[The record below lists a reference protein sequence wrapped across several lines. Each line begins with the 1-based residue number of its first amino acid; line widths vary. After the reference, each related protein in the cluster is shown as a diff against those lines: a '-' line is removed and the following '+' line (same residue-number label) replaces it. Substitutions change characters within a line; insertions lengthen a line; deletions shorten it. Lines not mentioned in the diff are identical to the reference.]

1 MKVLVTGGYGLLGT
15 SLQKVLEINKSK
27 WSDYQFVFL
36 SRKMCDL
43 RNKQHVLEYFKKQ
56 NPQIV
61 IHLASHV
68 GGMYDNMNNNY
79 KYLMDN
85 ILINC
90 NVVDACK
97 EVGVG
102 KLINVLSTCIF
113 PDEAVVYPLTSDQL
127 HNGLPHFSNIGYAYS
142 KRVLQVA
149 SKILSDTTDISVVN
163 LIPTNLYGEF
173 DNYNI
178 ESGHVIP
185 ALIHKMYL
193 AQKNKKHFYVKGS
206 GSAVRQFLYVDDLS
220 RAILRFMTTELIQKE
235 VSCIVSPPAENE
247 VSIKN
252 LVNLIQRVFEFD
264 GEIVYSSQD
273 HQDGQHKKTTTENE
287 LLSYFPDFTFTSLEA
302 GLRKTISF
310 FERNYESIRR

>member
-15 SLQKVLEINKSK
+15 SLQKVLEMNKLE
-27 WSDYQFVFL
+27 WLDCEFVFL
-36 SRKMCDL
+36 SKKVCDL
-43 RNKQHVLEYFKKQ
+43 RNKDHVLQYFKRQ
-56 NPQIV
+56 QPNIV

-79 KYLMDN
+79 RYLMDN

-97 EVGVG
+97 EVGVS

-113 PDEAVVYPLTSDQL
+113 PDKGVVYPLTSEQL
-127 HNGLPHFSNIGYAYS
+127 HNGVPHFSNIGYAYS

-149 SKILSDTTDISVVN
+149 SKILADTTNISVVN

-178 ESGHVIP
+178 ESAHVIP
-185 ALIHKMYL
+185 ALIHKMYI
-193 AQKNKKHFYVKGS
+193 AKSKGEQFYVKGS

-220 RAILRFMTTELIQKE
+220 RAILRFMTVELTQKE
-235 VSCIVSPPAENE
+235 VSCIVSPPTESE
-247 VSIKN
+247 ISIKS
-252 LVNLIQRVFEFD
+252 LVQVIKSVFEFD
-264 GEIVYSSQD
+264 GEIVYSSED
-273 HQDGQHKKTTTENE
+273 DGQHKKTTTSDE
-287 LLSYFPDFTFTSLEA
+287 LLRFFPDFTFTPLHI
-302 GLRKTISF
+302 GLQRTVSF
-310 FERNYESIRR
+310 LERNYENIRR